1 MLSVLSVSNK
11 HQGDMEM
18 KDMLNVSFIDL
29 RSLDRTCE
37 IEQAGSNLMLME
49 NGLLS
54 LMSSIQGTH
63 SGYTLL
69 K

>member
-18 KDMLNVSFIDL
+18 KDMLNVSFIDF

-37 IEQAGSNLMLME
+37 IEHAGSNLMLME

-63 SGYTLL
+63 SGYTLS

>member
-37 IEQAGSNLMLME
+37 IEHAGSNLMLME
-49 NGLLS
+49 NDLLS